1 MRELMMRIPICAVIY
16 GGLIFFI
23 SSCTVR
29 NKFNTPKNIQED
41 TDKKRLIIFLASDVR
56 RVRGAQYQKQ
66 WEPGCFLMAK
76 PDNSNVL
83 ANLRFN
89 GRRLFTTLIWEW
101 NVIDTGNIKFTMAIK
116 NGNRMMARKLFSDST
131 IHVNDLSPGDNYW
144 HLNYYNER
152 NKYGLIPVMALKEI
166 DIENDFIIMP
176 RRIRF
181 HHFLTYDVSSDT
193 ATFLRNKKIISRQR
207 TLHKRYNKIENEFKP
222 VSLWLHAEQ

>member
-1 MRELMMRIPICAVIY
+1 MQLMIMRILLLILTF
-16 GGLIFFI
+16 GGLIIFI
-23 SSCTVR
+23 SSCSVS
-29 NKFNTPKNIQED
+29 NKFNLPKNIQDDPE
-41 TDKKRLIIFLASDVR
+41 KKRLIIFLASDVD

-76 PDNSNVL
+76 PDNSNVI

-101 NVIDTGNIKFTMAIK
+101 NTVDTGNIKFTMAIK
-116 NGNRMMARKLFSDST
+116 NGNRMMARKLFTDTT
-131 IHVNDLSPGDNYW
+131 IHVHDLRHGNNYW

-152 NKYGLIPVMALKEI
+152 NKHGLIPVMALREI
-166 DIENDFIIMP
+166 DIENDFIIKP

-181 HHFLTYDVSSDT
+181 HHFLNYDVSSDT

-207 TLHKRYNKIENEFKP
+207 TLHKRYYKIENEYKP